1 MRNAEITG
9 WGMSVPPAI
18 LTNED
23 LETICDTNDEWIVT
37 RTGIKERRISHVK
50 TSEMAVV
57 AARRAMACAGLGPED
72 IDLLIVATCTPDT
85 LIPAAAAFVQAEL
98 GLTKAGAYDLNA
110 ACSGWVYALTQG
122 NAMIK
127 AGAAE
132 TVLIVGVERLSRC
145 LDFADR
151 TTCVLFG
158 DGAGATVLQ
167 ATDGDHGVL
176 SGTLGIDGTTA
187 EYLWI
192 PDSGTNEHHLD
203 KSDDGQAVRMDGP
216 EVFKRAVRMM
226 GDSSLKV
233 VADAGLELEDV
244 DLLIPHQA
252 NKRIID
258 ATARRLKLDEDKVF
272 IDIHKYGNTSAATIP
287 IAMTEALAQGFIKPG
302 STIVFTAF
310 GGGLTW
316 AAAVVKWGQRT
327 TPLGT
332 SDAELAPSDLTA
344 LELLEPNLRGIL

>member
-132 TVLIVGVERLSRC
+132 TVLIVGVERLSRY

-233 VADAGLELEDV
+233 VADAGLGRGQGVHRYPQVWQYLSSDHSNSDDRGACPGV
-244 DLLIPHQA
+244 HQTGFDHCLHCLRRWTYLGSSCGQVGPA
-252 NKRIID
+252 HHATRNK
-258 ATARRLKLDEDKVF
+258 
-272 IDIHKYGNTSAATIP
+272 
-287 IAMTEALAQGFIKPG
+287 
-302 STIVFTAF
+302 
-310 GGGLTW
+310 
-316 AAAVVKWGQRT
+316 
-327 TPLGT
+327 
-332 SDAELAPSDLTA
+332 
-344 LELLEPNLRGIL
+344 